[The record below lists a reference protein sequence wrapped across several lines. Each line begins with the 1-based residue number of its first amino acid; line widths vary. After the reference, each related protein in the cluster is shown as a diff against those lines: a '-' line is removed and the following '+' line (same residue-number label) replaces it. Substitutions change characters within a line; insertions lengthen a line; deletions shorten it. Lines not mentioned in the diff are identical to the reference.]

1 MRLPPTPCRVCLTPC
16 VFNKFSHLWQKKT
29 FPRSSLALCL
39 PGAFFYFLSV
49 ASALLAV
56 PGTRRDRPDA
66 TDAVRRASHAA
77 DRAC

>member
-1 MRLPPTPCRVCLTPC
+1 VHESLSLLPRALFTYLPMT
-16 VFNKFSHLWQKKT
+16 FSLQPYPAST
-29 FPRSSLALCL
+29 LARCL
-39 PGAFFYFLSV
+39 PRAFFYFLAV
-49 ASALLAV
+49 ASCSV